1 MQRNYPL
8 VLKIGMSNCDVWSW
22 AEGEQSREQ
31 VGEWLWSN
39 PVIKPEASK
48 LTTAK
53 VDFGAASEIRYQL
66 TQSSPNGSVQV
77 MCVAKV
83 PTSTIT
89 IHKVKPL
96 LPVGG
101 RGLQELV
108 NKLGQEALILEI

>member
-8 VLKIGMSNCDVWSW
+8 VLKIGMSNRDVWSW

-53 VDFGAASEIRYQL
+53 VDFGAASEIRYQSPF
-66 TQSSPNGSVQV
+66 SSQKFSPKNF
-77 MCVAKV
+77 
-83 PTSTIT
+83 
-89 IHKVKPL
+89 H
-96 LPVGG
+96 LPF
-101 RGLQELV
+101 
-108 NKLGQEALILEI
+108 KHMYEALNIIK